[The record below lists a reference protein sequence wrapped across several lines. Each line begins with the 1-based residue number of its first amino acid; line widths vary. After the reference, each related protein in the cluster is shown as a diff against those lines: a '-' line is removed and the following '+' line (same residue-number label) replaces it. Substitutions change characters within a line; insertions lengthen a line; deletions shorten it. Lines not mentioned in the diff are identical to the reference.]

1 MNPPEAPGQAD
12 IDATVVMPRVQDG
25 PPAPPAPPTKEG
37 TGSAA
42 RNSAVMAA
50 GSLVSRITGFL
61 RTAVMAAALGGSLVG
76 NAYTTAQAFPGM
88 IYELLIGG
96 IMSSV
101 LVPMLVRARKEDR
114 DRGQA
119 YTQRLLTLTMIVLAA
134 ATVLAIVCAPLLAF
148 VYANKA
154 SDATRHVITMLSYL
168 MLPTIFFYGLAGVCG
183 AVLNSRGS
191 FAAPMWTPIL
201 NNIVVIATGIYYM
214 VVFGTGQIDPEQ
226 VTPARIL
233 VLGGGMLAGIVL
245 QAVSLLPSLR
255 KVGFR
260 FKWRTDFRRLGLGH
274 LGRVGGWMLIYVAV
288 NQLALV
294 VMFNLLNRAGKD
306 DAGPIIYNNVFLL
319 LMMAHGIVAVSVITA
334 LLPRMS
340 SAAHDGRAADVTA
353 DLNRGIRMV
362 TVLLAPIAV
371 CYSVLALPIAVA
383 LFKRGAFNQLAA
395 ENTRDVLIVAGLTLI
410 PMSLSQLFNFTYY
423 SLQDTKTP
431 ALINLPV
438 VSLRLSVQL
447 AWFAAFA
454 ISVTAI
460 GMMVGNGI
468 SFVFATIMSGL
479 LLRRRIG
486 RIGLGGITKTFGK
499 VLIAALAAAAAGWGV
514 AELLSDGATMTQG
527 TAWLTLIV
535 GGLVVC
541 GVYGVGLLFLRT
553 REVFDLLGLVKG
565 KLGRS

>member
-1 MNPPEAPGQAD
+1 
-12 IDATVVMPRVQDG
+12 
-25 PPAPPAPPTKEG
+25 
-37 TGSAA
+37 
-42 RNSAVMAA
+42 
-50 GSLVSRITGFL
+50 
-61 RTAVMAAALGGSLVG
+61 
-76 NAYTTAQAFPGM
+76 M

-101 LVPMLVRARKEDR
+101 LVPMLVRARKQDR

-119 YTQRLLTLTMIVLAA
+119 YTQRLLTLTMLVLAV
-134 ATVLAIVCAPLLAF
+134 ATVLAMVCAPLLAF
-148 VYANKA
+148 VYASEA
-154 SDATRHVITMLSYL
+154 SEASQHVITMLSYL

-183 AVLNSRGS
+183 AVLNSRES

-201 NNIVVIATGIYYM
+201 NNVLVIATGVLYM
-214 VVFGTGQIDPEQ
+214 VWFGTGQIDPEQ
-226 VTPARIL
+226 ISPPGRGARRRHARRHRAAS
-233 VLGGGMLAGIVL
+233 GG
-245 QAVSLLPSLR
+245 LLPSLR

-260 FKWRTDFRRLGLGH
+260 FRWRTDFRRLGLGH

-288 NQLALV
+288 NQVALAI
-294 VMFNLLNRAGKD
+294 MFDLLNRAGRD
-306 DAGPIIYNNVFLL
+306 DAGTIIYNNVFLL

-340 SAAHDGRAADVTA
+340 SAAHDGRAHDVTA

-371 CYSVLALPIAVA
+371 AYAVLSLPIAVA
-383 LFKRGAFNQLAA
+383 LFERGAFTHLASK
-395 ENTRDVLIVAGLTLI
+395 NTADVLVVAGLTLI
-410 PMSLSQLFNFTYY
+410 PMSVSQLFNFTYY

-447 AWFAAFA
+447 AWFAGFA
-454 ISVTAI
+454 VSATAV

-468 SFVFATIMSGL
+468 SFIFAAIMSGL
-479 LLRRRIG
+479 LLKRRIG
-486 RIGLGGITKTFGK
+486 RIGLGAITKTFVK

-514 AELLSDGATMTQG
+514 ARLLHAGGDMSEG

-535 GGLVVC
+535 GGLVIC
-541 GVYGVGLLFLRT
+541 GVYGLGLLALRT
-553 REVFDLLGLVKG
+553 REVSDLLGLVKG

>member
-1 MNPPEAPGQAD
+1 MNPP
-12 IDATVVMPRVQDG
+12 DAARGTDSDETEVIPRVQAE
-25 PPAPPAPPTKEG
+25 PPADSG
-37 TGSAA
+37 GGSGSAA
-42 RNSAVMAA
+42 RNSAVMAV
-50 GSLVSRITGFL
+50 GSLVSRATGFL

-88 IYELLIGG
+88 IYELLVGG

-101 LVPMLVRARKEDR
+101 LVPMLVRARKQDA

-119 YTQRLLTLTMIVLAA
+119 YTQRLLTLALIVLGV
-134 ATVLAIVCAPLLAF
+134 ATLLAIVCAPLLAF
-148 VYANKA
+148 AYANKA

-201 NNIVVIATGIYYM
+201 NNVVVIFTGIYYM
-214 VVFGTGQIDPEQ
+214 VVFGTQKIEPEEM
-226 VTPARIL
+226 TPARIL
-233 VLGGGMLAGIVL
+233 VLGGGMLLGIVL
-245 QAVSLLPSLR
+245 QSVSLLPALR
-255 KVGFR
+255 KVDFGFR
-260 FKWRTDFRRLGLGH
+260 WRTDFRRMGLGH

-288 NQLALV
+288 NQLALLL
-294 VMFNLLNRAGKD
+294 MFNLLNRVGRD
-306 DAGPIIYNNVFLL
+306 DAGTIIYNNVFLL

-340 SAAHDGRAADVTA
+340 AAAHDGRAADVTA
-353 DLNRGIRMV
+353 DLSRGIRMV
-362 TVLLAPIAV
+362 TILLAPIAV
-371 CYSVLALPIAVA
+371 CYSVLALPIAIA
-383 LFKRGAFNQLAA
+383 LFERGAFDRTDSK
-395 ENTRDVLIVAGLTLI
+395 NTMAVLVVAGLTLV
-410 PMSLSQLFNFTYY
+410 PMSISQLFNFTYY

-454 ISVTAI
+454 LSVTAV
-460 GMMVGNGI
+460 GMMVGNGV
-468 SFVFATIMSGL
+468 SFVFAALLSGL

-486 RIGLGGITKTFGK
+486 RIGLAGISKTVGK
-499 VLIAALAAAAAGWGV
+499 ALIAAVVAAGAGLGV
-514 AELLSDGATMTQG
+514 AKLLGAGETMTQG

-535 GGLVVC
+535 GGLVIC
-541 GVYGVGLLFLRT
+541 GVYGAGLLLMGT
-553 REVFDLLGLVKG
+553 REIFDLWGLVKS